1 MQKCNPLENKK
12 MISSRVKLGLVVLNS
27 VLVSLSGSQAFAAQ
41 KSKGTAV
48 VWPIVYS
55 DNTGTKTAR
64 STGVQSV
71 DQALQKGGYTL
82 VPENVAASNWKSL
95 HIPAPATGAPAT
107 TAEIVKFGRDVH
119 ATYVVAPV
127 FHFHTR
133 SIWVNVGP
141 RTVSTALVSVTITNT
156 KTGKVVYRKVNVKGR
171 SDAKNSILKDVG
183 DVLVTPLVTV
193 VSGGPKTP
201 EEQRAVQIAV
211 AFAMEGFV
219 NHKA

>member
-1 MQKCNPLENKK
+1 
-12 MISSRVKLGLVVLNS
+12 MISSKAKLSLVILNS
-27 VLVSLSGSQAFAAQ
+27 VLVSCAGGQAFAAL
-41 KSKGTAV
+41 KSRGTAV

-71 DQALQKGGYTL
+71 DQALQKGGFTL
-82 VPENVAASNWKSL
+82 VPENVAASTWKSM

-107 TAEIVKFGRDVH
+107 TAEIVRFGRAVH
-119 ATYVVAPV
+119 TTYVVAPV

-141 RTVSTALVSVTITNT
+141 RTVSTALVGVTITDT

-211 AFAMEGFV
+211 AYAMQAWV
-219 NHKA
+219 HPKA